1 MTTVFSSYTTALVL
15 GGCRSGKSRHAQ
27 EMAEAAAERR
37 IYVATCIPRDP
48 EMHERVR
55 RHQRDRDDTWKTI
68 ECPRDLAGVIRSQS
82 GEGVALLVD
91 CLTLWVTNLLMDMD
105 SGLSFDSCLD
115 ALTAA
120 ITDAT
125 GPIILVSNEVGQGIV
140 PDNALARQFRDLA
153 GMTHQ
158 RVAAAVDRVVLM
170 VAGIPLTVK
179 PTPETGDRL

>member
-1 MTTVFSSYTTALVL
+1 
-15 GGCRSGKSRHAQ
+15 
-27 EMAEAAAERR
+27 
-37 IYVATCIPRDP
+37 
-48 EMHERVR
+48 
-55 RHQRDRDDTWKTI
+55 
-68 ECPRDLAGVIRSQS
+68 
-82 GEGVALLVD
+82 VALLVD

-120 ITDAT
+120 ITAAT